1 MSEPNKELLRT
12 LKELNENMDFLT
24 KVVALSVR
32 KDSLFSGKETKQQ
45 QIEKLEPLDLP
56 DRIVAV
62 IIGSTADSVKALR
75 SLSKKKGKKT
85 EQTSQNN
92 KEPEKDAQQQIA

>member
-1 MSEPNKELLRT
+1 LSESTKELLRT
-12 LKELNENMDFLT
+12 LKELNENIDFLT

-62 IIGSTADSVKALR
+62 IVGSTADSVKALR
-75 SLSKKKGKKT
+75 SQSKKKGKKT
-85 EQTSQNN
+85 EQTSKN
-92 KEPEKDAQQQIA
+92 KEIERDVQQQIA